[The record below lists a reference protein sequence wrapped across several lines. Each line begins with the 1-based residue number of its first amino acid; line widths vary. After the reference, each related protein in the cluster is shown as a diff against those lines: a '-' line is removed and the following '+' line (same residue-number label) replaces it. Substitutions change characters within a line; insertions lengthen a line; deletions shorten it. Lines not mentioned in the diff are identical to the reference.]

1 MKKKKTCVIQV
12 GKVFDFFF
20 SLGLNLYTFVIINFM
35 LEQEVWIRQALLM
48 CYCGILFKIIYYKN
62 SSQLVSMQFVSD
74 FFKGYGRVYNV
85 CMSEG

>member
-1 MKKKKTCVIQV
+1 
-12 GKVFDFFF
+12 
-20 SLGLNLYTFVIINFM
+20 
-35 LEQEVWIRQALLM
+35 M